1 MDQPLVS
8 QRVVSQP
15 VVSQP
20 VVSQPVVSQPVVNKP
35 LVSVIIPVKNGER
48 FLAAAIQS
56 VLDQDYA
63 RVELIVVDGQSDD
76 RTAQIAQSF
85 TQVRYLFQQ
94 GDPGVAA
101 ARNLGIAAAQGELV
115 AFISHDDLWARNKLS
130 VQVAQMVEQP
140 ELQYTITRVKFFLEP
155 GCACPPG
162 FRKELV
168 EGDHVGVMPETL
180 VARKSLFDQ
189 IGGFDPEFIIGED
202 NDWFVRAQDNHV
214 PSAIIPQV
222 LTYKRVHETNI
233 SLNPSNVD
241 KFSREMLKIA
251 QRSIDRKRGQSAAG
265 GREP

>member
-8 QRVVSQP
+8 QR
-15 VVSQP
+15 

-130 VQVAQMVEQP
+130 VQVAQMIEHP

-189 IGGFDPEFIIGED
+189 IGGFDPEFVIGDD
-202 NDWFVRAQDNHV
+202 NDWFVRAQDNQV
-214 PSAIIPQV
+214 PATVIPQV